1 MGIIGDAQIG
11 KTSLMIKYAEGAYDT
26 EYIQTLG
33 REYDVHLFLKKK
45 KKFNCKLFLG
55 VNFMEKTILIRKTE
69 ITFSIWDLG
78 GKTK

>member
-33 REYDVHLFLKKK
+33 KPNKNHLQE
-45 KKFNCKLFLG
+45 NG
-55 VNFMEKTILIRKTE
+55 NDTN
-69 ITFSIWDLG
+69 
-78 GKTK
+78 

>member
-33 REYDVHLFLKKK
+33 ICLE
-45 KKFNCKLFLG
+45 
-55 VNFMEKTILIRKTE
+55 
-69 ITFSIWDLG
+69 
-78 GKTK
+78 

>member
-45 KKFNCKLFLG
+45 K
-55 VNFMEKTILIRKTE
+55 V
-69 ITFSIWDLG
+69 
-78 GKTK
+78 

>member
-26 EYIQTLG
+26 EYTQT
-33 REYDVHLFLKKK
+33 
-45 KKFNCKLFLG
+45 LG
-55 VNFMEKTILIRKTE
+55 VNFMEKTILIRQAE

-78 GKTK
+78 GNKAYICVCYHGKYKLTCVTRSKGVC

>member
-33 REYDVHLFLKKK
+33 
-45 KKFNCKLFLG
+45 
-55 VNFMEKTILIRKTE
+55 NFRSVSMRYN
-69 ITFSIWDLG
+69 DLYLLL
-78 GKTK
+78 TKH

>member
-26 EYIQTLG
+26 EYTQT
-33 REYDVHLFLKKK
+33 
-45 KKFNCKLFLG
+45 LG
-55 VNFMEKTILIRKTE
+55 VNFMEKTILIRQAE

-78 GKTK
+78 GNEVCMCATMANIN

>member
-33 REYDVHLFLKKK
+33 MLRRE
-45 KKFNCKLFLG
+45 C
-55 VNFMEKTILIRKTE
+55 R
-69 ITFSIWDLG
+69 
-78 GKTK
+78 